1 LEFIFNATKCGD
13 IMSISNVFQNRITE
27 LVEDCEVKK
36 SELPNLIGV
45 DYRSLSNAL
54 NYGIIPT
61 PRILIRIA
69 DYFNVSIK
77 YLLGTSNDEYFSKSK
92 VKSDFK
98 TRFDFLCKENNIT
111 FYKVSKDLHFDQSY
125 ITRWFNK
132 NYLPSLELLDLI
144 SDYFEVSV
152 DYLLGRTDD
161 ETPYK

>member
-1 LEFIFNATKCGD
+1 
-13 IMSISNVFQNRITE
+13 MSISNAFQERLRE
-27 LVEDCEVKK
+27 LVEDCEVNK

-61 PRILIRIA
+61 PRILIRVA

-77 YLLGTSNDEYFSKSK
+77 YLLGTSDDVYFNKAK
-92 VKSDFK
+92 VKNDFK
-98 TRFDFLCKENNIT
+98 TRFDFLCNEKSVT
-111 FYKVSKDLHFDQSY
+111 YYKVSKDLHFDQSY
-125 ITRWFNK
+125 ITRWFRK

-144 SDYFEVSV
+144 SDYFKVSI

-161 ETPYK
+161 K